1 MGSFIRSALALF
13 GAVALAAASVQAAE
27 TPVRYVSDQ
36 LRIEVREGPGMDY
49 PVQTTLVTGA
59 RFAVLEESADW
70 LRVRWPE
77 GEGWIR
83 SQYTVAQPVAR
94 LRLPEAQARA
104 AVAEARAK
112 QLEAELAPLQ
122 DTLATAEA
130 TRGELEATLLE
141 QTAAYEALQALAGD
155 AAQTYEALQA
165 LKQRTGELEAVQRTL
180 IEENTALEAN
190 QQVEGLKWGGLI
202 GLGGVLLGFLLG
214 RAGRRQSS
222 SWV

>member
-1 MGSFIRSALALF
+1 MAAYIRFALALV
-13 GAVALAAASVQAAE
+13 GVLALASASLQAAE
-27 TPVRYVSDQ
+27 APVRYVSDQ

-59 RFAVLEESADW
+59 RFSVLEDSADW

-77 GEGWIR
+77 GEGWVR

-94 LRLPEAQARA
+94 LRLSE
-104 AVAEARAK
+104 AEARAVAAEERAEA
-112 QLEAELAPLQ
+112 LEAELAPLQ
-122 DTLATAEA
+122 DTLTTAEA
-130 TRGELEATLLE
+130 TRDELETALLE

-155 AAQTYEALQA
+155 AVQTYEALQT
-165 LKQRTGELEAVQRTL
+165 LKQRSGELEAVQRKL
-180 IEENTALEAN
+180 LEENAALEAN
-190 QQVEGLKWGGLI
+190 HEVEGLKWGGLI
-202 GLGGVLLGFLLG
+202 GLGGVLLGFFLG